1 MGLFKRIFDNDYK
14 ELRKFEKKA
23 DKVLELESSMQALS
37 DDELKAKT
45 EEFKEKIKDGAEL
58 DSILVEAFAV
68 VREASTRVLGM
79 TPFKVQIMGA
89 IAMHEGNI
97 AEMKTGEGK
106 TLTST
111 LTAYLNAL
119 GGKGVHI
126 ITVNEYL
133 ASRDAEEM
141 GELFKWL
148 GLSVGLN
155 LRELSNK
162 DKQTQYDCDIMYS
175 TNSEIGFDYL
185 RDNMVVYKEEMVAQ
199 RGLNYAI
206 IDEVDSILIDEA
218 RTPLIISGG
227 MKRTQNLYKQADNF
241 VRTLRQDVDYEL
253 DIKSKTVRLTD
264 EGMHSGESFF
274 GINSLYDNEH
284 AGLLHRVQN
293 AMRANFVM
301 KRDFDYMVQENEV
314 LIVDQFTG
322 RVLQGRQYSEG
333 LHQAL
338 EAKENVEIK
347 KETQTLATITYQNLF
362 RMYNKLSGMTGT
374 AKTEEEE
381 FQKTY
386 NMFVIPVP
394 TNKPIMRD
402 DVIDLIFQ
410 TKKAKY
416 SALVADVLDRY
427 QKGQPVLIGTV
438 AVETSEYIS
447 NLLTKNGVKHEVLN
461 AKNHFREGEII
472 ANAGQIGAVTIATNM
487 AGRGTDI
494 KLGQGVKELGGLAV
508 LGTERHES
516 RRIDNQLRGRSGR
529 QGDPGYS
536 RFYVSLEDELVRR
549 FAPERMDGL
558 LSRLV
563 TDDAPLESKMF
574 SRMIEGAQKRVEGQ
588 NFDSRKTV
596 LEYDD
601 VMRMQRETIY
611 KQRKEVLVSEDVEE
625 IALDIIDNAIDRKIK
640 QAMSGIK
647 NPTNGDIDKL
657 MQTLT
662 GSIFSP
668 EALSAE
674 KLYGKKIED
683 IEDICIDLGESIFQ
697 EKKEIFEEDKYQ
709 EFIRVVLLKTVDRYW
724 MEQIDAMDG
733 LRKGIH
739 YRSYAQI
746 NPLREYQEAG
756 FLMFENLITNIEN
769 EAARILINAK
779 IERNLEREQVA
790 KPISA
795 SDGKEPIKN
804 KPIVKKDEKIGRNDL
819 CSCGSGRKYKHCCG
833 K

>member
-1 MGLFKRIFDNDYK
+1 MSILKKLFNNDYK
-14 ELRKFEKKA
+14 ELVKIEKIANKIIM
-23 DKVLELESSMQALS
+23 LEDEVAQLTDE
-37 DDELKAKT
+37 ELKGKT
-45 EEFKEKIKDGAEL
+45 EIFKQRIANGETL
-58 DSILVEAFAV
+58 DDVVVEAFAV

-79 TPFKVQIMGA
+79 TPFKVQLMGA
-89 IAMHEGNI
+89 LSMHHGNI
-97 AEMKTGEGK
+97 SEMKTGEGK

-119 GGKGVHI
+119 EGKGVHI

-148 GLSVGLN
+148 GLTVGLN
-155 LRELSNK
+155 LRAMSSKE
-162 DKQTQYDCDIMYS
+162 KQEQYDCDIMYS

-185 RDNMVVYKEEMVAQ
+185 RDNMVLYKEQMVAQ

-227 MKRTQNLYKQADNF
+227 MKKTQNLYKLADGF
-241 VRTLRQDVDYEL
+241 VKTLKEDVDYEL

-264 EGMHSGESFF
+264 EGMHAGERYFN
-274 GINSLYDNEH
+274 ITSLYDNEH

-293 AMRANFVM
+293 AMRANFIM

-333 LHQAL
+333 LHQAI

-374 AKTEEEE
+374 AKTEQEE

-386 NMFVIPVP
+386 NMFVIPIP
-394 TNKPIMRD
+394 TNMPIIRED
-402 DVIDLIFQ
+402 AVDLIFQ

-416 SALVADVLDRY
+416 KSLVEDVVERN

-447 NLLTKNGVKHEVLN
+447 NLLTKNGIAHEVLN

-472 ANAGQIGAVTIATNM
+472 ANAGQSGAVTIATNM

-494 KLGQGVKELGGLAV
+494 KLGSGVRELGGLAV

-536 RFYVSLEDELVRR
+536 RFYVSLEDELTRR
-549 FAPERMDGL
+549 FAPERMDGML
-558 LSRLV
+558 GRLV
-563 TDDAPLESKMF
+563 KDDAPLESKMF
-574 SRMIEGAQKRVEGQ
+574 SRLIENAQKRVEGQ

-601 VMRMQRETIY
+601 VMRLQRETIY
-611 KQRKEVLVSEDVEE
+611 KQRKAVLVDDDIED
-625 IALDIIDNAIDRKIK
+625 IALDIIDNAISRRIRMINTSAKSPSNEEVDEIVR
-640 QAMSGIK
+640 S
-647 NPTNGDIDKL
+647 L
-657 MQTLT
+657 V
-662 GSIFSP
+662 GSIFSQ
-668 EALSAE
+668 EALEANT
-674 KLYGKKIED
+674 LYGKTNDEIL
-683 IEDICIDLGESIFQ
+683 DICQDLGE
-697 EKKEIFEEDKYQ
+697 KYLTDRKEIFDEKQYG

-724 MEQIDAMDG
+724 MEHIDAMDG

-739 YRSYAQI
+739 FRSYAQI

-756 FLMFENLITNIEN
+756 YSMFETLIVNIEN
-769 EAARILINAK
+769 DAARILINAR

-790 KPISA
+790 KPIA
-795 SDGKEPIKN
+795 ATDGKTPVKN
-804 KPIVKKDEKIGRNDL
+804 KPVVKKDAKVGRNDI
-819 CSCGSGRKYKHCCG
+819 CPCGSGRKYKHCCG